1 MREQFSKIRSAES
14 SPMATELISENIEE
28 NLEFTTKDSLRYYY
42 TLKRCL
48 NYGQRG
54 TILRIYQKR
63 LDHTVQNAKV
73 TRK

>member
-1 MREQFSKIRSAES
+1 MREQFFKIRSAEL

-28 NLEFTTKDSLRYYY
+28 NLELTTHDSLRYYY

-54 TILRIYQKR
+54 TIL
-63 LDHTVQNAKV
+63 
-73 TRK
+73 